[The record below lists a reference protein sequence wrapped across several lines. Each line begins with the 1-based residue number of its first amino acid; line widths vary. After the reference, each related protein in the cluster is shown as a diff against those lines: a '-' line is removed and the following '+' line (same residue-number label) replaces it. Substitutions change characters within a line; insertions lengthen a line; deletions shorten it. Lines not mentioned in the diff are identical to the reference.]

1 MSFLL
6 LTNTSLLPSLRRT
19 EDDPD
24 VQLLITR
31 DIKLNVYESS
41 DGGPTSSGDLPLT
54 IQQHSLKSRSIIVR
68 ARVFES
74 EMVINQKNIN
84 FGKTVVGELSTR
96 GLSITNKSSIPLFYS
111 ISKSGNIASLFLS
124 VSNDRERGMVPALTT
139 KTIEFAFKP
148 NLSGLYEETLI
159 LENVL
164 NLSNSQTIVIK
175 ANVLKQQLFQL
186 LPIEKSSLLTATGG
200 DDEDAP
206 EKPEPPSEIQM
217 ELISFLNSKHQETQT
232 FSPLPPFILG
242 TLRGSQSQ
250 LTFQFKFVN
259 TSSKQRN
266 FIIEFSQLDLLSER
280 TTSSLATPTPPLL
293 LLPLR
298 DAAHVVLHY
307 SYSVTNQPDQ
317 SNLGLTAEERK
328 YLEDKLEKI
337 SQKLVI
343 AKRKENTEKILKYD
357 KKLADLRAKLE
368 IDNTPPPPPPKL
380 MEEDGELKT
389 LTDAPPPISPVMDD
403 TGKLSFNLGA
413 DEGAIVVV
421 TLTASLR
428 YHPPPPLEPLP
439 ACGMLRI
446 YEGKNRDDVKYLY
459 FGTTFLP
466 SPDDVEVM
474 NDLKM
479 NPMEMKMKSNQ
490 DPSSSSSSHLSHLEE
505 RIISLESSGVS
516 LRSSGA
522 AGAGAAAGAE
532 KQISARPFFIEVQDS
547 CFFNS
552 RKFYPRYRTP
562 LGVILKRGLE
572 LVRHKDDP
580 LNKFVG
586 EFSVISEANDASE
599 LILSIIDDS
608 SAGLIFPSECSNLF
622 SGTMLSG
629 EWKITVTSEHWTHSL
644 TLSNTLKEDLRVSLP
659 PGERVTCELC
669 WITTPNIREIF
680 TGLIG
685 VKLSSPSVTDNT
697 DSKIL
702 PIICNTIREA
712 DIITDKHVL
721 FGEIHLGKIYTS
733 SLTLKNKSTTESINY
748 STSITSSPSSSLSS
762 SSITPSSS
770 SEFLQIVDGAEGTI
784 PLNGTVTLLITFD
797 ASVLGKFDHSLQI
810 LNLNSNSVV
819 TVAVNAI
826 VTLPQSKFVIYPD
839 IECDDTG
846 KANKL
851 DLGLI
856 QVPVVKSNEF
866 EYKFQF
872 RILNTSN
879 GFLFV
884 SALSNLK
891 KQVLIYSDEDCTN
904 MATNFPLEPG
914 NITALT
920 IAIRPSN
927 IPQDGAEIGRELV
940 GGIRFIY
947 FVQDVS
953 EEEEKDGEMI
963 SRKVYEST
971 VMFKALVGRS
981 KLRIIPNCTQFH
993 CSRFDSMNSS
1003 KSGLI
1008 KGFVVLENT
1017 SPAFPLNYHLPGVE
1031 DMDEIFSYKDFPMKR
1046 ILGQNGFAKFVV
1058 FDGCR
1063 GSIATSSKKIL
1074 RFAVLLHDISGV
1086 MIKTLTFQNL
1096 STHEIETIELKF
1108 FFDSRTL
1115 LSYYPSASPSSTV
1128 SLSDYLPDNKFQHLP
1143 GLLYSQGFFVTELSS
1158 RKISTPIWI
1167 APFSSKNFPSS
1178 QKLSTPTNDIPSS
1191 RSIGTILPEP
1201 VHQDSIYITT
1211 GGDPVILF
1219 QWKITNPSNIPL
1231 RFAPASDLPI
1241 TVSFESSLIAG
1252 NEIKQIYMMPT
1263 KRTSKNELGG
1273 KLAKSKSQNEEQ
1285 RGSMSSLPR
1294 DLQRRG
1300 FSICGDV
1307 TTVPPFSTMTV
1318 KVGYKKGQP
1327 LNASHYEHLLV
1338 GDRNTINSV
1347 VVAGGIIFISAA
1359 QSLQSFFRPNESS
1372 ERSAAVTTVTTTAT
1386 TATTTTTTTSFSQ
1399 TEKEND
1405 EDTYPVIHFTPIT
1418 CHFVVPALKIMKNQI
1433 NLGLLRTYKPYY
1445 FTLEVENISDV
1456 DIPFRIENISSWM
1469 FVLNAELF
1477 ATPSASGTASGPI
1490 INGNDS
1496 KSSSGKKTNVT
1507 MIAKSKSITTVE
1519 FKVNVPQDVTEKSVL
1534 HTLRVRNIALSTPQ
1548 SYSLRDAVTV
1558 DISFEID
1565 PFNPLQIKDSTGL
1578 TLQFS
1583 RHTHCQYL
1591 ALNSDV
1597 IVPRRL
1603 DPEPHFPSIGKFLVQ
1618 NSSSIG
1624 LKLSPTLQ
1632 CVTLLDGIVTA
1643 ILKRN
1648 DEGSGTLLLS
1658 DNNVNEEVEGIDLLP
1673 GDMVKLTV
1681 ELSSHQWSRM
1691 NHELVEKI
1699 ENTCGRGETMTQDRD
1714 DDDDRDNDS
1723 SNELDEEIFGRSSVG
1738 PILLTKILLKFS
1750 PLIESSNWPA
1760 VLDSKVTDLSL
1771 PDEITIDVIGSLS
1784 LSPTSAVSFPQPTQ
1798 HSIDFSAALSDG
1810 NIWSGIF
1817 WKCQPLNLPLHI
1829 LNQTL
1834 TIPLQNPALTESKFR
1849 LICSHLIAIPEGNGK
1864 TVDFTQTTCE
1874 NIRCLSSPD
1883 LLSILPH
1890 SSEDI
1895 TLEFFLTSEH
1905 DLQPEPEKDLTQY
1918 SELFDKFLLK
1928 YYSISQKA
1936 NAALAST
1943 ILAIAILACYD
1954 LSSPLHPPLIC
1965 PIFIKLVAEPRAEL
1979 HGSFEQ
1985 SNRLEAPHSPV
1996 RREATSSETLL
2007 LPPAAG
2013 TALMTDVMIPTLYLR
2028 GVSPCLPFT
2037 NQFEINQGQQFQ
2049 NTESKE
2055 WTLSLENL
2063 SNTSKLRYRISTL
2076 SPDDSK
2082 WLSLA
2087 QSGGTINAGGT
2098 ASLILYF
2105 SLRHVGVFA
2114 TYLIVENLS
2123 NPNDTCVIRTSLQ
2136 VVQDWRRRNIFAG
2149 EENDEKE
2156 LQRKILFRI
2165 ESSQIIRDPGAF
2177 RDTITS
2183 WNNIDPGNRR
2193 PYAYIRSPPTI
2204 DFSQQQQ
2211 TIQVIDFG
2219 QVFVGQRYTR
2229 RSFVIVN
2236 LAEIPLDFQLSSN
2249 ISPRELSFSLTP
2261 VSPRTSCV
2269 VSVQP
2274 KERRFIYVIFRP
2286 LTRDH
2291 QKHRSPSLV
2300 GAATA
2305 AVMDPDNDQ
2314 SCYQE
2319 SGLGNSRKFWKL
2331 EGNIFISCNLVKNHH
2346 ETIKVYAHCGL
2357 RMFGAFAV
2365 KQSNNLFPISID
2377 EDNGDDNKD
2386 SSSILQVSVP
2396 EHNDFGVMD
2405 SPSDSISAVEG
2416 TSLFGGTDYS
2426 WHSVNNILIRR
2437 VDSSFVTPLQMR
2449 IYSCMTSFR
2458 LEIYRSSL
2466 NDQQLEYLP
2475 LVWAKGGGENGGETV
2490 DFEITSPEQ
2499 EFIIRVI
2506 ANDPNL
2512 SYFTENSR
2520 VGNGRNRDGRYC
2532 IAAEDHFMIYNR
2544 ASPIEKCR
2552 IPVRLLLQSG
2562 SNISDLPDDDA
2573 ISTAPSSVGSTLSF
2587 SGLEGIIISYF
2598 KEFSI
2603 FWSEVLSLTD
2613 ESVIARSDALQQHS
2627 FLIQNTMV
2635 PTNHLSHTSNF
2646 MISMTEHSQNND
2658 YGSYGSRNGIEILT
2672 ALEYFFVRLKYCLHL
2687 SESGMVQHER
2697 FDQFLKAYPEEADLF
2712 PLLVSL
2718 STRYLDICF
2727 HFGAITDLIV
2737 LYSMR
2742 QSSFGHEI
2750 MTAAHTGL
2758 PVTRLALLFYSV
2770 IFRHPVLE
2778 IISKIPPEYRR
2789 EGIGSTLSV
2798 PLYPFA
2804 KQILYYGSFFSHSN
2818 VTDGNH
2824 DHNPLVDIIKAVK
2837 ASFIDMNL

>member
-1 MSFLL
+1 LTPKAKQNRSVSSFP
-6 LTNTSLLPSLRRT
+6 TSATSHHRNPIPFART

-24 VQLLITR
+24 VQLLTR
-31 DIKLNVYESS
+31 DIKLNVYESDGSS
-41 DGGPTSSGDLPLT
+41 DIIPLAA
-54 IQQHSLKSRSIIVR
+54 HSLKSRSVIVR

-96 GLSITNKSSIPLFYS
+96 GLSITNKSSIPLLYS
-111 ISKSGNIASLFLS
+111 IIKSGNIASLFLS

-164 NLSNSQTIVIK
+164 NLSNSQSIIIK
-175 ANVLKQQLFQL
+175 ANVFKLQLFQL
-186 LPIEKSSLLTATGG
+186 LPMEARNLVTGG
-200 DDEDAP
+200 DDDEAP
-206 EKPEPPSEIQM
+206 EPAPTSEM
-217 ELISFLNSKHQETQT
+217 EKELISFLNSKYQETQNL
-232 FSPLPPFILG
+232 SPLPPFILG
-242 TLRGSQSQ
+242 TLRGSGSQ
-250 LTFQFKFVN
+250 LSFQFKLVN

-266 FIIEFSQLDLLSER
+266 FILEFNQMDLYSER
-280 TTSSLATPTPPLL
+280 VSERIQNNYPLHPHSDSPSDP
-293 LLPLR
+293 LPLR

-307 SYSVTNQPDQ
+307 SYAVTNQPEQ

-328 YLEDKLEKI
+328 YLEDKREKI

-343 AKRKENTEKILKYD
+343 AKRKENTEKILKYE
-357 KKLADLRAKLE
+357 KKLADLISKLE
-368 IDNTPPPPPPKL
+368 IDSTPPPRAS
-380 MEEDGELKT
+380 EEELEGKT
-389 LTDAPPPISPVMDD
+389 SADVTPISPILDD
-403 TGKLSFNLGA
+403 AGKLSFNVGA
-413 DEGAIVVV
+413 DEGVIVVV

-428 YHPPPPLEPLP
+428 NRLPPLDPLP
-439 ACGMLRI
+439 ACGMLKI

-459 FGTTFLP
+459 FGTSFLP
-466 SPDDVEVM
+466 SADDLEVGDSKTSSE
-474 NDLKM
+474 NR
-479 NPMEMKMKSNQ
+479 NY
-490 DPSSSSSSHLSHLEE
+490 DPSLLLKEE
-505 RIISLESSGVS
+505 KLASDSAVSIRPSTASLPI
-516 LRSSGA
+516 A
-522 AGAGAAAGAE
+522 D
-532 KQISARPFFIEVQDS
+532 KQISARPFFIEVQDAS
-547 CFFNS
+547 FFNS
-552 RKFYPRYRTP
+552 RKLYPRHRTP
-562 LGVILKRGLE
+562 IGVILKRGLE
-572 LVRHKDDP
+572 LARDKDDP
-580 LNKFVG
+580 GKFAG
-586 EFSVISEANDASE
+586 EFSVISEAGDVSE
-599 LILSIIDDS
+599 LILSILDDS
-608 SAGLIFPSECSNLF
+608 AANFPSECTNLF
-622 SGTMLSG
+622 TGAIPCD
-629 EWKITVTSEHWTHSL
+629 WKITVTSEHWSHSL
-644 TLSNTLKEDLRVSLP
+644 TLSNSVKAENDLNLRVSLP
-659 PGERVTCELC
+659 PGERVTCELIC
-669 WITTPNIREIF
+669 TSSPNIREVF

-685 VKLSSPSVTDNT
+685 VRLSSPSSSATDNT

-702 PIICNTIREA
+702 PILCNTIREA
-712 DIITDKHVL
+712 DIVTDKHVQ

-733 SLTLKNKSTTESINY
+733 SLTLKNKSTTEAINY
-748 STSITSSPSSSLSS
+748 STSIVSPASALG
-762 SSITPSSS
+762 
-770 SEFLQIVDGAEGTI
+770 EFIQIVDGAEGTI
-784 PLNGTVTLLITFD
+784 PLNGTTTLLITFD
-797 ASVLGKFDHSLQI
+797 ASVLGKFDHSLLI
-810 LNLNSNSVV
+810 LNRNSNSVV
-819 TVAVNAI
+819 TVAVNAL

-839 IECDDTG
+839 IDCDDTG

-872 RILNTSN
+872 RILNTSS

-891 KQVLIYSDEDCTN
+891 KQVLIYSDEECTN

-914 NITALT
+914 NVTALT
-920 IAIRPSN
+920 IAIRPSK

-947 FVQDVS
+947 FVQDLS
-953 EEEEKDGEMI
+953 EEEEKSGEMI

-981 KLRIIPNCTQFH
+981 KLRITPSCTQFH
-993 CSRFDSMNSS
+993 CSRLASLTSQ

-1008 KGFVVLENT
+1008 KGFVVLENS
-1017 SPAFPLNYHLPGVE
+1017 SPTFPLNYFLPGVE
-1031 DMDEIFSYKDFPMKR
+1031 DMDEVFSSKDFPKR
-1046 ILGQNGFAKFVV
+1046 MGQVGFAKFVV

-1063 GSIATSSKKIL
+1063 GSLPTSSKKML
-1074 RFAVLLHDISGV
+1074 RFAVLLSDISGV
-1086 MIKTLTFQNL
+1086 MIKTLSFENL
-1096 STHEIETIELKF
+1096 ATHEIETIELKF
-1108 FFDSRTL
+1108 FFDCRTL
-1115 LSYYPSASPSSTV
+1115 LSYYPSTSAAAAAASSENNNSS
-1128 SLSDYLPDNKFQHLP
+1128 SSSSIYLPDNKFQHLP
-1143 GLLYSQGFFVTELSS
+1143 GLLYSQGFFVTELAS

-1167 APFSSKNFPSS
+1167 APFASKDFPSS
-1178 QKLSTPTNDIPSS
+1178 QKLSSPPTDIPSS
-1191 RSIGTILPEP
+1191 RGSLGTILPEP

-1211 GGDPVILF
+1211 GGEPVILF
-1219 QWKITNPSNIPL
+1219 QWKITNPSSIPL

-1241 TVSFESSLIAG
+1241 TVSFESSLISG

-1263 KRTSKNELGG
+1263 KRNSKNELA

-1338 GDRNTINSV
+1338 GDRSSINSV

-1359 QSLQSFFRPNESS
+1359 QSLQSFFRPTESS
-1372 ERSAAVTTVTTTAT
+1372 ERSTTAT
-1386 TATTTTTTTSFSQ
+1386 GTSSS
-1399 TEKEND
+1399 TISKSGMGND
-1405 EDTYPVIHFTPIT
+1405 DTYPVIHYTPIT

-1433 NLGLLRTYKPYY
+1433 NLGLLRSYKPYY
-1445 FTLEVENISDV
+1445 FTLEVENVSDV

-1477 ATPSASGTASGPI
+1477 SGAGAGLSSQIG
-1490 INGNDS
+1490 NGNDS
-1496 KSSSGKKTNVT
+1496 KSSSGKKTNVM
-1507 MIAKSKSITTVE
+1507 MIAKSKSTTTVE
-1519 FKVNVPQDVTEKSVL
+1519 FKVNVPQDVTEKTVL

-1565 PFNPLQIKDSTGL
+1565 PFNPLQIKDPSGL
-1578 TLQFS
+1578 SLQFS

-1591 ALNSDV
+1591 TLNSEV
-1597 IVPRRL
+1597 AVPRRF
-1603 DPEPHFPSIGKFLVQ
+1603 DVEPHFPSTGRFAVQ
-1618 NSSSIG
+1618 NSSSFG
-1624 LKLSPTLQ
+1624 LRLLPTLQ
-1632 CVTLLDGIVTA
+1632 CVTLLDGIVVVT
-1643 ILKRN
+1643 LKRYE
-1648 DEGSGTLLLS
+1648 EGSGTLSLS
-1658 DNNVNEEVEGIDLLP
+1658 ESETEGIELLP
-1673 GDMVKLTV
+1673 GEMVKLSI
-1681 ELSSHQWSRM
+1681 ELSSSQSSRL
-1691 NHELVEKI
+1691 NHELLEKI
-1699 ENTCGRGETMTQDRD
+1699 ESVCGRGDTITQDD
-1714 DDDDRDNDS
+1714 DEDKGS
-1723 SNELDEEIFGRSSVG
+1723 SDELDEEIFGRSSIG

-1760 VLDSKVTDLSL
+1760 VLDGKVTDPSI

-1784 LSPTSAVSFPQPTQ
+1784 LSPTSALSFPQSIPQ

-1810 NIWSGIF
+1810 NIRTGIF

-1829 LNQTL
+1829 LDQAL
-1834 TIPLQNPALTESKFR
+1834 TIPLGNPAFIESTFR
-1849 LICSHLIAIPEGNGK
+1849 IICSHIIAIPEGNGK
-1864 TVDFTQTTCE
+1864 LVDSTQRTCE

-1883 LLSILPH
+1883 LVTIPPQGF
-1890 SSEDI
+1890 EDI
-1895 TLEFFLTSEH
+1895 SLEFS
-1905 DLQPEPEKDLTQY
+1905 LQNEIAPEKDVSPY
-1918 SELFDKFLLK
+1918 SELFEKFLLK

-1936 NAALAST
+1936 NAALSST

-1954 LSSPLHPPLIC
+1954 LSYPLHPPLIC
-1965 PIFIKLVAEPRAEL
+1965 PIFIKLVAEPRAEFISDPL
-1979 HGSFEQ
+1979 DQ
-1985 SNRLEAPHSPV
+1985 STLLETPHSPV
-1996 RREATSSETLL
+1996 RREASSDV
-2007 LPPAAG
+2007 PSAALTTG
-2013 TALMTDVMIPTLYLR
+2013 VMIPTLYLR
-2028 GVSPCLPFT
+2028 GVSPCLPFS
-2037 NQFEINQGQQFQ
+2037 NQFEINLGQQFQ
-2049 NTESKE
+2049 NVESKD

-2063 SNTSKLRYRISTL
+2063 STTSKLRYRISTL

-2105 SLRHVGVFA
+2105 SLKQVGVFA
-2114 TYLIVENLS
+2114 TYLIVENLT

-2149 EENDEKE
+2149 QENDEKD
-2156 LQRKILFRI
+2156 LPQKILFRI
-2165 ESSQIIRDPGAF
+2165 DSSQIIRDPGAY
-2177 RDTITS
+2177 RDTIIS
-2183 WNNIDPGNRR
+2183 WNNVDPGNRR
-2193 PYAYIRSPPTI
+2193 PYSYVRSPPAI
-2204 DFSQQQQ
+2204 DFS
-2211 TIQVIDFG
+2211 TPKVQVIDFG

-2236 LAEIPLDFQLSSN
+2236 LADITLDFQLSSN

-2274 KERRFIYVIFRP
+2274 KEKRFIYVIFRP

-2291 QKHRSPSLV
+2291 QKYPSLSPN
-2300 GAATA
+2300 A
-2305 AVMDPDNDQ
+2305 AVAEPESEQ
-2314 SCYQE
+2314 CYEE
-2319 SGLGNSRKFWKL
+2319 SGLGASRKFWKL
-2331 EGNIFISCNLVKNHH
+2331 EGSIFISCNLVKNHH

-2365 KQSNNLFPISID
+2365 KQSNHLFPVTASSSLGD
-2377 EDNGDDNKD
+2377 EDISEKN
-2386 SSSILQVSVP
+2386 SILQVSVP
-2396 EHNDFGVMD
+2396 EHSDFDSVN
-2405 SPSDSISAVEG
+2405 SPSESISAVEG

-2426 WHSVNNILIRR
+2426 WHAVNSILIRR

-2449 IYSCMTSFR
+2449 IYSCMKSFR
-2458 LEIYRSSL
+2458 LEVFRSFSD
-2466 NDQQLEYLP
+2466 DQQLEQLP

-2490 DFEITSPEQ
+2490 DFEITSPDQ

-2506 ANDPNL
+2506 ASDPDL
-2512 SYFTENSR
+2512 SCVTENSR
-2520 VGNGRNRDGRYC
+2520 LGNGRNRDGHYC
-2532 IAAEDHFMIYNR
+2532 IAAEDHFMIYSR
-2544 ASPIEKCR
+2544 SSPIEKCR
-2552 IPVRLLLQSG
+2552 IPVRLLLPSG
-2562 SNISDLPDDDA
+2562 SNCSDLYDDDP
-2573 ISTAPSSVGSTLSF
+2573 ISTASSVGSTLSF

-2598 KEFSI
+2598 KEFSA
-2603 FWSEVLSLTD
+2603 FWSEVLSLTT
-2613 ESVIARSDALQQHS
+2613 ESVIARSDVMQEHS
-2627 FLIQNTMV
+2627 FLIQNAMV
-2635 PTNHLSHTSNF
+2635 PTNQQSHTSNF

-2658 YGSYGSRNGIEILT
+2658 YVSYGAKNGIEILT

-2687 SESGMVQHER
+2687 SESGMVQHEK
-2697 FDQFLKAYPEEADLF
+2697 FDQFIKAYPEEADLF

-2778 IISKIPPEYRR
+2778 IISKIPPDYRR

-2824 DHNPLVDIIKAVK
+2824 DHTPLVDIIKAVK
-2837 ASFIDMNL
+2837 ASFIDMKL